1 MTIIFADRNR
11 EEGRGY
17 WHQFGTENTDPA
29 ISATDFLKPAGLDY
43 EVIKRPVRTTNS
55 KGQIMMIPG
64 QFAIIS
70 NHGGNEEPIA
80 IVGRE
85 YEPIQNKHLAEVLDA
100 SGLTE
105 EYAIDVAGST
115 ADGRTV
121 FWALKAREGHT
132 INGDD
137 YRDHWLIMDGKDGNR
152 ALTMALTPVR
162 TVCSNALA
170 MAIAGA
176 TIKVGIQHGKSAA
189 DELKWWLDIAPK
201 LEAASAKAKDV
212 LTTMGRY
219 EITPAEV
226 EQVLDAAYPKPKVRG
241 RAQLYSQLTELG
253 LGDEAGADIER
264 AHSTHATAALR
275 VFEKRQFVS
284 DLFESYASDQSERNV
299 AGTLLGIVNAVT
311 DVENHRAPTSKR
323 ENAALSNLYGP
334 RYQAQAGAI
343 KAALAIVR

>member
-1 MTIIFADRNR
+1 MTVIFADRNR

-17 WHQFGTENTDPA
+17 WHQFGEANTDPQMT
-29 ISATDFLKPAGLDY
+29 ATDFLKPAGLDY
-43 EVIKRPVRTTNS
+43 EVTKRPVRTTNS
-55 KGQIMMIPG
+55 RGHIMMIPG
-64 QFAIIS
+64 QYAIVS
-70 NHGGNEEPIA
+70 NHGGNEEVIA

-85 YEPIQNKHLAEVLDA
+85 YEPIQNRHLAEVLDA

-105 EYAIDVAGST
+105 QYAIDVAGST

-132 INGDD
+132 IAGDD
-137 YRDHWLIMDGKDGNR
+137 YRDHWLITDGKDGNR

-212 LTTMGRY
+212 LRVMSRI
-219 EITPAEV
+219 EATPQMV
-226 EQVLDAAYPKPKVRG
+226 EDVLDAAYPKPKVRG
-241 RAQLYSQLTELG
+241 RAQLYNQLPELELG
-253 LGDEAGADIER
+253 EHAGADVTV
-264 AHSTHATAALR
+264 AYNAHATAALR
-275 VFEKRQFVS
+275 VFEKRQFVT
-284 DLFESYASDQSERNV
+284 DLFESYASDPSEANI

-311 DVENHRAPTSKR
+311 DVENHRAPSNKR